1 MLKFFGDKGCV
12 AISNDSDS
20 NAVYSNK
27 DGVTAEK
34 PMFFFLER
42 YMAAYAT
49 EVDEFV
55 EAIVND
61 TETPVT
67 ARDGL
72 EPVLIGLAAAKSV
85 KEHRPVKIDEIRK
98 EYNL

>member
-1 MLKFFGDKGCV
+1 
-12 AISNDSDS
+12 
-20 NAVYSNK
+20 
-27 DGVTAEK
+27 
-34 PMFFFLER
+34 FFLER
-42 YMAAYAT
+42 YMTAYAT

-67 ARDGL
+67 AQDGL
-72 EPVLIGLAAAKSV
+72 EPVLIGLAATKSV
-85 KEHRPVKIDEIRK
+85 KEHRPVKVEEIRK